1 MVQQHCTLTICYDG
15 FSLVITGGNSTCI
28 PDSTLKSSCEVVQL
42 WLTTLMPG
50 TGAVDGCR
58 GRVPGTGARDGCQG
72 QVPGTGARDGMS
84 TGDSCWRPLPGT
96 GIEMGTGRGTR
107 GGVRGCFRGQV
118 LVDGYPGF
126 GCLGT

>member
-42 WLTTLMPG
+42 WLTTPMPG
-50 TGAVDGCR
+50 TGAG
-58 GRVPGTGARDGCQG
+58 DGCQER
-72 QVPGTGARDGMS
+72 VPGTGARDGMS

-118 LVDGYPGF
+118 LVDGFPGF
-126 GCLGT
+126 GFLGT